1 MRRRKKKFV
10 YFKKIPV
17 RVDLDQWRRLDKIP
31 FQEYIRDHAVHFR
44 LLSQGC

>member
-17 RVDLDQWRRLDKIP
+17 RVDLDQWRRLDKIKTD
-31 FQEYIRDHAVHFR
+31 YHSRVHTKSCSTF
-44 LLSQGC
+44 